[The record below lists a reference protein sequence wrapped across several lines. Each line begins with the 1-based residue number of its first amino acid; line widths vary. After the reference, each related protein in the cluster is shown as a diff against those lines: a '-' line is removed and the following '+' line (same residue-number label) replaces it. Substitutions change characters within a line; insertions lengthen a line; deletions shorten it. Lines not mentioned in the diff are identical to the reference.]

1 MGKFV
6 QMNASPSKSTLKFLV
21 YRASVA
27 SLAAPLRT
35 PEPTPRPL
43 RDQITPILFRAT
55 LEPFFWNFFARYTT
69 GLELGTYLLIM
80 NYHPSTKTTTPY
92 MMQTISNMLYLTH
105 QYRKSD
111 YEETIQLTN
120 LATHV

>member
-6 QMNASPSKSTLKFLV
+6 QMNASLSKSTLKFLV

-43 RDQITPILFRAT
+43 RDHPYFISRYLRALFSKILPA
-55 LEPFFWNFFARYTT
+55 T
-69 GLELGTYLLIM
+69 GLELGTCLLIM
-80 NYHPSTKTTTPY
+80 YYQPRTITTYPY
-92 MMQTISNMLYLTH
+92 MMHLISNMLYLIH
-105 QYRKSD
+105 
-111 YEETIQLTN
+111 
-120 LATHV
+120 

>member
-6 QMNASPSKSTLKFLV
+6 QMNASLRKSTLKFLV

-43 RDQITPILFRAT
+43 RDHPYFISRYLRASEN
-55 LEPFFWNFFARYTT
+55 LSKKGSQVIR
-69 GLELGTYLLIM
+69 LI
-80 NYHPSTKTTTPY
+80 
-92 MMQTISNMLYLTH
+92 
-105 QYRKSD
+105 RFD
-111 YEETIQLTN
+111 
-120 LATHV
+120 V